1 MALGRMTDTSNKA
14 TIMVVEQESF
24 LARII
29 CRGLTRSG
37 FTVRHFAVGETAL
50 EEIGKTS
57 PDFVIVSTDMSPMSG
72 EEFCRRLQSEHPDRS
87 FPVFVMTDSAQDMY
101 TRWSHWFAN
110 FRMVDKPIS
119 LRAIVESIEK
129 HQGQAA

>member
-1 MALGRMTDTSNKA
+1 MTDSNNKA
-14 TIMVVEQESF
+14 NIMVVEQESF

-50 EEIGKTS
+50 EEIGKAS

-110 FRMVDKPIS
+110 FRMIDKPIS

>member
-1 MALGRMTDTSNKA
+1 MTDSNNKA
-14 TIMVVEQESF
+14 NIMVVEQESF

-37 FTVRHFAVGETAL
+37 FAVRHFAVGETAL
-50 EEIGKTS
+50 EEIGKAS

-110 FRMVDKPIS
+110 FRMIDKPIS